1 MNMLIWASIW
11 GTIGGLA
18 AWRMGLPGGA
28 VVGALLGSGMYNVF
42 APSRAVVPIPFELS
56 AQIAAGVLIGF
67 SFNRGLLQNG
77 FSILMWG
84 FIAAGTYVALGFVL
98 AVIASRLG
106 YLSFA
111 TALFGFSPGGIT
123 GISLIAGAEGADA
136 SAVSLI
142 HFVRVVFLFIV
153 VPLLFRFIGGR

>member
-1 MNMLIWASIW
+1 MNMLVWASVW

-18 AWRMGLPGGA
+18 AWRLGMPGGA
-28 VVGALLGSGMYNVF
+28 VVGALLGSGLYNLLV
-42 APSRAVVPIPFELS
+42 PSRVVVPLPFELT

-77 FSILMWG
+77 FSILLWG
-84 FIAAGTYVALGFVL
+84 LLAAGTYVGLGFVL

-123 GISLIAGAEGADA
+123 GIALIAGSEGADA
-136 SAVSLI
+136 GAVSLI
-142 HFVRVVFLFIV
+142 HFVRVMLLFIL
-153 VPLLFRFIGGR
+153 VPLLFRLLGAR